1 MPNRAPCIHVCRP
14 SEDIQ
19 FAASL
24 FDSLAA
30 RPNPRSPAALLEAL
44 AWNSAIRRSLHE
56 AWTCIPELEVAT
68 TNGHAGAI
76 TGLKDWLREAG
87 FQLERQRLL
96 LEAVACLQ
104 RSESPKESESPC
116 STPQP

>member
-1 MPNRAPCIHVCRP
+1 MLGEAPFVRICDTSGETP
-14 SEDIQ
+14 

-30 RPNPRSPAALLEAL
+30 RPNPRSPAALIEAL
-44 AWNSAIRRSLHE
+44 AWNSAIRRSIHE

-68 TNGHAGAI
+68 VNGHAGAI
-76 TGLKDWLREAG
+76 IGLKDWLREAG

-96 LEAVACLQ
+96 LEAVCCL
-104 RSESPKESESPC
+104 SPKESEPPC